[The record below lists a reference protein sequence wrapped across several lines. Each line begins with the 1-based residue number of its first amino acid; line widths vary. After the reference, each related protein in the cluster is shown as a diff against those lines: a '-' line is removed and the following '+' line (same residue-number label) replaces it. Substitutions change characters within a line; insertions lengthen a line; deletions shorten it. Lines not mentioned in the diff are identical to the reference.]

1 MRYSL
6 KTHKGVSL
14 VGLVLLISVVFYLT
28 FNTFKLRDEQYQA
41 VEKTLIEEHYTQR
54 IRNDKV
60 FPGGVAI
67 IDRYLMGNIHA
78 LEAAYHRGPDIFAEE
93 TDLVLDSMF
102 RALRKGNTM
111 DSLFNAVK
119 AEHGLDDD
127 LEYLL
132 TINAI
137 QLVFKNM
144 MLASA
149 YHASNPPS
157 FLADSLTTPMGA

>member
-14 VGLVLLISVVFYLT
+14 VGLILLISVVFYLT

-41 VEKTLIEEHYTQR
+41 VEKSLINERYTQR

-78 LEAAYHRGPDIFAEE
+78 LEAAYQRGPDVFAHER
-93 TDLVLDSMF
+93 DLVLDSMF
-102 RALRKGNTM
+102 HALRKGNTM
-111 DSLFNAVK
+111 DSLF
-119 AEHGLDDD
+119 
-127 LEYLL
+127 
-132 TINAI
+132 
-137 QLVFKNM
+137 
-144 MLASA
+144 SA
-149 YHASNPPS
+149 DRKSTRLNSSH
-157 FLADSLTTPMGA
+157 